1 MLPPWRTATRRGGA
15 VGPDAVAVVLRRAS
29 PFRVLSAD
37 RLTAV
42 ATVVV
47 PRHLRPRQV
56 LFADGD
62 PGEAAYVLAEG
73 TIKLACTSRDGEEL
87 VIRAVQP
94 PELFGELSLLDRA
107 PRSTWA
113 ESVGSSTVL
122 AVTAATWK
130 DLLADAAFVDALLAY
145 LASRLRGT
153 TQQLVE
159 QALLDLTGRVA
170 AVLLRLADLHGSPE
184 GEGVRMELPLT
195 QSELAAM
202 VGGSRQSVNQALRS
216 LERRGDLAVD
226 GRVVVLLDP
235 AALRRRAA
243 I

>member
-1 MLPPWRTATRRGGA
+1 MT
-15 VGPDAVAVVLRRAS
+15 PDAVAAVLRRAP
-29 PFRVLSAD
+29 PFAALTD
-37 RLTAV
+37 EGLQRLASQ
-42 ATVVV
+42 VV
-47 PRHLRPRQV
+47 PRPLRARQV
-56 LFADGD
+56 LFAEGD
-62 PGEAAYVLAEG
+62 PGEAVYVLAKG
-73 TIKLACTSRDGEEL
+73 SIKLACTSRDGEEL

-94 PELFGELSLLDRA
+94 LELFGELSLLDRA

-122 AVTAATWK
+122 AVTAPTWQG
-130 DLLADAAFVDALLAY
+130 LLADAAFVDALLAH

-153 TQQLVE
+153 TQQLAE

-184 GEGVRMELPLT
+184 GKGVRMELALT
-195 QSELAAM
+195 QGELAAM
-202 VGGSRQSVNQALRS
+202 LGGSRQSVNQALRS